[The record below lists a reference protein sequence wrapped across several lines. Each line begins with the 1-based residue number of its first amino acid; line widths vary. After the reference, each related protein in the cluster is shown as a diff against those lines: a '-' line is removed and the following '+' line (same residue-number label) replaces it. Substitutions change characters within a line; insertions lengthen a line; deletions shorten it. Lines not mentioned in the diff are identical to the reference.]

1 MTIST
6 DPRAEALDRLPVR
19 EAVPELLRALDD
31 RGVAVLCAPPG
42 TGKTTLV
49 PLVLAGLV
57 GGGPV
62 RRVLVAEPRRIAARA
77 AARRMAWLLGERPG
91 GKVGFTVRGERQA
104 GRGTV
109 VEVVTTG
116 VLLQRLQ
123 RDQELAGVDVV
134 VLDECHERHLDADT
148 AAAFLLDVRAALRPD
163 LWLIA
168 TSATTDAEGWARL
181 LGDGGTDGSG
191 SECGDGRPGKPAPV
205 VSAPGVSHPVEVVW
219 APPERPVRPPH
230 GMRVDPALLDHVA
243 AVVRRALREREGD
256 VLCFLPGVGE
266 IARVAG
272 KLGGLDGTEVLQ
284 VHGRAPAAVQEAVL
298 SGADGGR
305 RRVVLATSVA
315 ESSLTVPGVRIVV
328 DCGLAREPRMD
339 HARGLSALTT
349 VRASRAAARQRAG
362 RAGREAPGVVYRCWP
377 EAEDARLP
385 RFPSPE
391 IAGADLTAFALQ
403 TACWGDPDA
412 SGLALLDP
420 PPAGAMTAARE
431 TLTAIGAVD
440 TAGRATER
448 GTRMARL
455 GLHPRLARA
464 LVDGAK
470 EVGAR
475 RAAEVVAL
483 LSEEPPREY
492 GDDLTAAWRTA
503 RHGGDPYATRWRQE
517 ARRLER
523 ALTPEASARPDSARG
538 GDGPGRGEDGSARG
552 GGGPGRGGD
561 LRGGDGPGR
570 GGDGLGRGGDLRGGD
585 GPARG
590 EDCLGRGENG
600 PARGGGGPGRSGD
613 LRGGDG
619 PARRGDGPRRGEDGP
634 ARGGDGPGRGGDDP
648 AHSGGGPARRGDGPG
663 RGSDLRGDGP
673 AHGSGGPSRG
683 GDGPG
688 RGGDPRGGGGP
699 ARRGDGPRGGDNLP
713 TRGSDLRGGDGPARG
728 GDGPHDGDNGPARG
742 GGPHG
747 GDSLPARGSGGP
759 HGDDAVAGLM
769 AALAFPERVARR
781 RGERAYLMAAGTGA
795 ELADG
800 SRLGGA
806 PWLAV
811 AVADRP
817 VAAASARVRLAAVTD
832 EGTARAA
839 AAALASE
846 GEEVRWAD
854 GDVLAHQVARLGAIE
869 LVSRPLTDPDPEQ
882 VRRALLEGLRREG
895 TGLLRWS
902 AQATAVRQRMAFL
915 HRELGGAWPDVSD
928 AALLDRADEWLGSE
942 LARARGRADL
952 GRVDAGQALARLL
965 PWATGEAARFEEL
978 APERIEV
985 PSGSRV
991 RLDYGADRPVLAVKL
1006 QELFGWQEA
1015 PRIAGGRVPLLVHLL
1030 SPAGRP
1036 AAVTADLASFWKD
1049 GYRSVRAELRGRYPK
1064 HPWPEDPTTAE
1075 PTRRTNT
1082 RRGR

>member
-1 MTIST
+1 MTNPA
-6 DPRAEALDRLPVR
+6 DARAEALDRLPVR

-91 GKVGFTVRGERQA
+91 GRVGFTVRGERQA
-104 GRGTV
+104 GPGTV

-123 RDQELAGVDVV
+123 RDQELVGVDAV

-163 LWLIA
+163 LRLIA
-168 TSATTDAEGWARL
+168 ASATTDAAGWARL
-181 LGDGGTDGSG
+181 LGDGGS
-191 SECGDGRPGKPAPV
+191 GDGDGGNGRGDGGGGNGGGDGGADGGGEGPGEPAPV

-272 KLGGLDGTEVLQ
+272 KLGGLAGAEVLQ

-298 SGADGGR
+298 AGADGGR

-377 EAEDARLP
+377 EAEDTRLP

-420 PPAGAMTAARE
+420 PPTGAMAAARE

-440 TAGRATER
+440 AAGRATER

-492 GDDLTAAWRTA
+492 GDDLAAAWRTA
-503 RHGGDPYATRWRQE
+503 RHGGDPYAARWRQE

-523 ALTPEASARPDSARG
+523 ALTAAGTFGPDG
-538 GDGPGRGEDGSARG
+538 
-552 GGGPGRGGD
+552 GRGGA
-561 LRGGDGPGR
+561 
-570 GGDGLGRGGDLRGGD
+570 
-585 GPARG
+585 GPA
-590 EDCLGRGENG
+590 
-600 PARGGGGPGRSGD
+600 P
-613 LRGGDG
+613 
-619 PARRGDGPRRGEDGP
+619 
-634 ARGGDGPGRGGDDP
+634 
-648 AHSGGGPARRGDGPG
+648 
-663 RGSDLRGDGP
+663 
-673 AHGSGGPSRG
+673 
-683 GDGPG
+683 
-688 RGGDPRGGGGP
+688 
-699 ARRGDGPRGGDNLP
+699 
-713 TRGSDLRGGDGPARG
+713 GGDGPARG
-728 GDGPHDGDNGPARG
+728 GGPRGDDGGPARG
-742 GGPHG
+742 GAGP
-747 GDSLPARGSGGP
+747 R
-759 HGDDAVAGLM
+759 GDDAVAGLM

-795 ELADG
+795 ELGDG

-817 VAAASARVRLAAVTD
+817 VASASARVRLAAVTD
-832 EGTARAA
+832 EDTARAA

-854 GDVLAHQVARLGAIE
+854 GNVLVRRVARLGAIE
-869 LVSRPLTDPDPEQ
+869 LVSRPLADPDPEL

-928 AALLDRADEWLGSE
+928 EALLDRADDWLGTE

-952 GRVDAGQALARLL
+952 GRVDAGQALARLM

-991 RLDYGADRPVLAVKL
+991 RVDYGAERPVLAVKL

-1015 PRIAGGRVPLLVHLL
+1015 PRIAGGRVPLLIHLL

-1049 GYRSVRAELRGRYPK
+1049 GYRSVRTELRGRYPK
-1064 HPWPEDPTTAE
+1064 HPWPEDPTTAQ

-1082 RRGR
+1082 RR